1 MDRDKDTK
9 PKASKY
15 QLRARMTLEATH
27 KRHQP
32 PVHGCS
38 LCEREGRLA

>member
-1 MDRDKDTK
+1 MAQDKDTK

-15 QLRARMTLEATH
+15 QLRGRMTLAATH

-32 PVHGCS
+32 PVHGCL
-38 LCEREGRLA
+38 LCEREGKV